1 MLMLAPNQEGAI
13 EMAKELALHEKLEVH
28 EILTLKTSCATKAR
42 AMVEFVQ
49 DEKLKALIEQ
59 DLVNSSKAIE
69 ELKSILQ

>member
-1 MLMLAPNQEGAI
+1 MEGAI

-42 AMVEFVQ
+42 AMLGLVT